1 MPNAMR
7 ELRALATL
15 LKAAELG
22 SLTNAAV
29 DQVITPQ
36 AASKTL
42 AQLERQLG
50 VKLLERTTRRLAL
63 TPEGQ
68 VLVDASRPALEA
80 MNAALN
86 AVRRASFKPLTGN
99 LTIAAPRVVVSSVL
113 APLVDAFSALHPKL
127 TLRVRSVDQATPVI
141 QGDDEVCFSFGP
153 VLEPDITSSALMEVL
168 ILYCASPSYL
178 AKHGVPQSVEALAA
192 RQAGALAQ
200 EAREAVGGMQR
211 TPMLSTNDDQLE
223 LQIARSGRM
232 VMELISLLAMPYI
245 EDGTLVPL
253 PSLGFNSTTL
263 FLCRHGDEVL
273 PQVGAFVEFALDRL
287 EGSQAFAPTETRL
300 AALERAATRRRSAP
314 KSFRRLDVIPTP

>member
-1 MPNAMR
+1 MR

-22 SLTNAAV
+22 SLTNAAA
-29 DQVITPQ
+29 DQGITPQ

-63 TPEGQ
+63 TPEGK

-80 MNAALN
+80 MNAALD
-86 AVRRASFKPLTGN
+86 AVRKSSFKPLTGN

-113 APLVDAFSALHPKL
+113 APLVDAFSALHPTL
-127 TLRVRSVDQATPVI
+127 TLRVRSVDQATPAI
-141 QGDDEVCFSFGP
+141 HGDDEVCFSFGP
-153 VLEPDITSSALMEVL
+153 VLEPDVTSSALMEVL
-168 ILYCASPSYL
+168 VLYCASPGYL
-178 AKHGVPQSVEALAA
+178 AKHGVPPSVDVLAA
-192 RQAGALAQ
+192 RQAGALAH
-200 EAREAVGGMQR
+200 EVREVVGGTQR

-232 VMELISLLAMPYI
+232 AMELISLLAMPYI

-253 PSLGFNSTTL
+253 PSLGVNATHL
-263 FLCRHGDEVL
+263 FLCRHNDEVL
-273 PQVGAFVEFALDRL
+273 PQVGAFVDFALDRL
-287 EGSQAFAPTETRL
+287 EGSQAFAPSEARL
-300 AALERAATRRRSAP
+300 AALERAAMRRRPAP
-314 KSFRRLDVIPTP
+314 KSFRRLEVIPAP

>member
-1 MPNAMR
+1 MR

-22 SLTNAAV
+22 SLTNAAA
-29 DQVITPQ
+29 DQGITPQ

-63 TPEGQ
+63 TPEGK

-80 MNAALN
+80 MNAALD
-86 AVRRASFKPLTGN
+86 AVRKASFKPLTGN
-99 LTIAAPRVVVSSVL
+99 LTIAAPRMVVSSVL

-127 TLRVRSVDQATPVI
+127 TLCVKSVDQATPAI
-141 QGDDEVCFSFGP
+141 HGDDEVCFSFGP
-153 VLEPDITSSALMEVL
+153 VLESDVTSSALMEVL
-168 ILYCASPSYL
+168 ILYCASPGYL
-178 AKHGVPQSVEALAA
+178 AKHGLPLSVEALAA
-192 RQAGALAQ
+192 RQAGVLTHQ
-200 EAREAVGGMQR
+200 VGDVVGGMQR

-232 VMELISLLAMPYI
+232 AMELISLLAMPYI

-253 PSLGFNSTTL
+253 PSLGLNSVEL
-263 FLCRHGDEVL
+263 FLCRHSDEVL

-287 EGSQAFAPTETRL
+287 EGSQAFAPSLTRL
-300 AALERAATRRRSAP
+300 AALERAAARGRPVPKSLRRVEASSAP
-314 KSFRRLDVIPTP
+314 

>member
-1 MPNAMR
+1 MR

-22 SLTNAAV
+22 SLTNAAA
-29 DQVITPQ
+29 DQGITPQ

-68 VLVDASRPALEA
+68 LLVDASRPALEA
-80 MNAALN
+80 MTAALD
-86 AVRRASFKPLTGN
+86 AVRKASFKPLTGN
-99 LTIAAPRVVVSSVL
+99 LTIAAPRMVVSSVL

-127 TLRVRSVDQATPVI
+127 TLCVRSVDQATPAI
-141 QGDDEVCFSFGP
+141 HGDDEVCFSFGP
-153 VLEPDITSSALMEVL
+153 VLEPDVTSSALMEVL
-168 ILYCASPSYL
+168 ILYCASPGYL
-178 AKHGVPQSVEALAA
+178 AKHGVPPSVEALAT
-192 RQAGALAQ
+192 RQAGALAHQ
-200 EAREAVGGMQR
+200 VREVAGGTQP

-232 VMELISLLAMPYI
+232 AMELISLLAMPYI

-253 PSLGFNSTTL
+253 PSLGVNATHL
-263 FLCRHGDEVL
+263 FLCCHGHEVL
-273 PQVGAFVEFALDRL
+273 PQVEAFVEFVLDRL
-287 EGSQAFAPTETRL
+287 EGSQAFAPTQTRL
-300 AALERAATRRRSAP
+300 AALERAATRRRPAP
-314 KSFRRLDVIPTP
+314 RSFRRLEVIPAQ